1 MIDELKLLEEAE
13 EAFKKGDLD
22 KVLVILVDRRLN
34 NNLKALF
41 IKGETYYKLQ
51 KWGDAMNCFLICSE
65 EDPSNLNAKTYI
77 EMIRNILSFRN
88 TDLLNP

>member
-1 MIDELKLLEEAE
+1 MTDKLKLLEEAE
-13 EAFKKGDLD
+13 EALKNGNLD
-22 KVLVILVDRRLN
+22 KVLVILDDIQLN

-41 IKGETYYKLQ
+41 IKGETYYKMQ
-51 KWGDAMNCFLICSE
+51 RWGDALNCFMMCSE
-65 EDPSNLNAKTYI
+65 ENPSNVNTRTYI